1 MDKQEWKSFFR
12 FIDEGS
18 EAELQ
23 QRNDALSG
31 VLQKVTDPG
40 VRSDI
45 RRMLPLIDEEVLIR
59 RNLSSRRKVRRSN
72 SA

>member
-23 QRNDALSG
+23 QRKDAQEHFA
-31 VLQKVTDPG
+31 VIFVFAPC
-40 VRSDI
+40 
-45 RRMLPLIDEEVLIR
+45 
-59 RNLSSRRKVRRSN
+59 
-72 SA
+72 